1 MNISR
6 LVKAN
11 DGKVFAID
19 WGIELS
25 CGECG
30 AEYVDIRTNGILHG
44 SGVNSFRIVEVSEN
58 PFSLTATLFAREDA
72 SPMFWEASK
81 NLKSELEAGRV
92 RISFPPEN
100 YHFRPKIY

>member
-30 AEYVDIRTNGILHG
+30 AEYVGIRTNGILQA
-44 SGVNSFRIVEVSEN
+44 
-58 PFSLTATLFAREDA
+58 LA
-72 SPMFWEASK
+72 
-81 NLKSELEAGRV
+81 
-92 RISFPPEN
+92 
-100 YHFRPKIY
+100 